1 MVLYGTP
8 GVLAALSVARIQA
21 LLSDAC
27 QVVGAVRVQ
36 DTLRPT
42 GGRSALV
49 VWQTGAGGAAVL
61 DATFRVGTA
70 RTWLAWVTGGRWWS

>member
-36 DTLRPT
+36 NTLWPT
-42 GGRSALV
+42 GGRSSLV

-61 DATFRVGTA
+61 DTTFRIRTA
-70 RTWLAWVTGGRWWS
+70 RTWLAGVLVPGWIS